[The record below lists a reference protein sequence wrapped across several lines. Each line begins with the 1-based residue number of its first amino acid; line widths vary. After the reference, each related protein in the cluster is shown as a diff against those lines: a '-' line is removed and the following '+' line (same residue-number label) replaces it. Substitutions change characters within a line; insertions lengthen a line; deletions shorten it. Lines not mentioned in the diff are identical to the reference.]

1 MVHIGNKWDEVLADD
16 FSADY
21 YSRIRAFLK
30 REYGTHTVYPDMY
43 DIFNALKTTDYDL
56 SLIHI

>member
-43 DIFNALKTTDYDL
+43 DIFNALKTTDYGQC
-56 SLIHI
+56 